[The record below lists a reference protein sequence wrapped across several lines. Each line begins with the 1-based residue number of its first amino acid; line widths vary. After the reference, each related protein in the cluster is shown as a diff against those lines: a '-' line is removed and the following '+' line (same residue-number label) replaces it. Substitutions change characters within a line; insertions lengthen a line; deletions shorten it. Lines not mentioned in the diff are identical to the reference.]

1 MRTIRIAVV
10 AVAAAG
16 LLMAGTQLRRKPS
29 GGILPVAHASGG
41 CSNSSIR
48 GSLGFQFSGNI
59 VGFGTIGGVGVSTY
73 DGAGNYVGKQ
83 NVSINGFPVLN
94 QPISGT
100 YSVNADCTGTQ
111 TVNMPDGQ
119 VVHLTFVIVGKQT
132 FALQTDPG
140 AVVTSVTAPA
150 GAAQQED

>member
-1 MRTIRIAVV
+1 MV

-16 LLMAGTQLRRKPS
+16 LLVAGTQFRRKPT
-29 GGILPVAHASGG
+29 GGILPVVHASGG

-48 GSLGFQFSGNI
+48 GSVGFQFNGNI
-59 VGFGTIGGVGVSTY
+59 VGFGPIGGVGVNTY
-73 DGAGNYVGKQ
+73 DGAGNYTGTQ
-83 NVSINGFPVLN
+83 NVNINGFPVVN

-111 TVNMPDGQ
+111 SVNMPNGQ
-119 VVHLTFVIVGKQT
+119 VVHLTFVIVGKQA

-140 AVVTSVTAPA
+140 AVVTSVSSPV
-150 GAAQQED
+150 GAVGED